1 MNRDV
6 YITDLARF
14 LPNAPVD
21 NDNIE
26 RVLGRLNGKPSRA
39 MRVTLRSNGIR
50 LRHYAIDPATGKLTH
65 TNANMTAEAVRA
77 VLQRANAPL
86 TSLDLLSCG
95 TSSPDQIAPAHGNM
109 VHGEL
114 KSPPCEV
121 VTFAGI
127 CATGASALKY
137 AYLNV
142 ATGQSSTAVSSGSEF
157 VSSCMRANQ
166 FKPETD
172 AMLAELEAKPE
183 LAFEKDFL
191 RWMLSDGAGAALVR
205 DKPNADRLSL
215 RIDWIDGRSFA
226 GQMESCM
233 YAGAIKREDGSLR
246 GWREPDDPNET
257 LRDGYFAVKQDVRLL
272 NENIGPIAVKE
283 TLMPIVKRRGL
294 VADEITWFLPHMS
307 SEYFRPRLVSELKNN
322 GFDIPMERWFTNLAT
337 TGNIGSA
344 AVYLMLDEMLYSGR
358 LRRGDRLLCLVPES
372 SRFSIYYIHL
382 TVV

>member
-6 YITDLARF
+6 YITDLAGF

-21 NDNIE
+21 NDNVE
-26 RVLGRLNGKPSRA
+26 RVLGRVNGKPSRA
-39 MRVTLRSNGIR
+39 MRITLRSNGIQ
-50 LRHYAIDPATGKLTH
+50 LRHYAIDPATGKFTH
-65 TNANMTAEAVRA
+65 TNARMTAEAVRS
-77 VLQRANAPL
+77 VMQRAKIPL
-86 TSLDLLSCG
+86 DSLDLLCCG
-95 TSSPDQIAPAHGNM
+95 TSSPDHLAPAHASM

-121 VTFAGI
+121 VSFAGI

-142 ATGQSSTAVSSGSEF
+142 AAGQAGHAVSSGSEF
-157 VSSCMRANQ
+157 VSSYMRAAQ

-172 AMLAELEAKPE
+172 AMVAELEAKPE

-191 RWMLSDGAGAALVR
+191 RWMLSAGAGAALVR
-205 DKPNADRLSL
+205 DKPNTDRLSL

-226 GQMESCM
+226 GQLESCM
-233 YAGAIKREDGSLR
+233 YAGAVKLDDGSLR
-246 GWREPDDPNET
+246 GWRELDDPQQT
-257 LRDGYFAVKQDVRLL
+257 LKQGYFAVKQDVRLL
-272 NENIGPIAVKE
+272 NEHIVSIAVKD
-283 TLMPIVKRRGL
+283 TLLPIAKQRGL
-294 VADEITWFLPHMS
+294 APDQVTWFLPHLS
-307 SEYFRPRLVSELKNN
+307 SEYFRPRLSSQMAAA
-322 GFDIPMERWFTNLAT
+322 GFDVPMERWFTNLST

-344 AVYLMLDEMLYSGR
+344 AVYIMLEELLYSGK